1 MRRRSDRATRAVP
14 RTWFAN
20 ASLRRIAARSR
31 LGSRASCALTPLTK
45 IDNSPTPETC
55 WPRFP
60 ANRFEVRSVT
70 GASYTLIEE
79 SEGEGTSGQVRRRY
93 RTAYAGLPVI
103 ANDDGSFTIV
113 DTDTRLVRVSAR

>member
-1 MRRRSDRATRAVP
+1 M
-14 RTWFAN
+14 
-20 ASLRRIAARSR
+20 
-31 LGSRASCALTPLTK
+31 

-55 WPRFP
+55 RPRFP
-60 ANRFEVRSVT
+60 PNRFEVRSVT

-79 SEGEGTSGQVRRRY
+79 WEGEGTSGQVRRRY